1 MPTSITLTFRKT
13 INLNNP
19 ITEDSEYIQSVDD
32 YLRRVM
38 KRFLES

>member
-19 ITEDSEYIQSVDD
+19 IQEDSEYIQSVDD